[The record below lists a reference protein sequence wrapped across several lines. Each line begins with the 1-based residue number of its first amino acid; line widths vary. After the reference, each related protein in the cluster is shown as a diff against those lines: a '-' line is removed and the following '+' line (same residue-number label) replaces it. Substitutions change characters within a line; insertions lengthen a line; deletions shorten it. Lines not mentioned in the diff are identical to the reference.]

1 MQGVFWTYLVI
12 RKILVVS
19 ITILDVFIWTFAQVS
34 EVQPEG
40 EICHLLKNPLA
51 LSIPISNMFYLH
63 IHFTT

>member
-19 ITILDVFIWTFAQVS
+19 ITILDVFVWTFAQVN
-34 EVQPEG
+34 EVQREG
-40 EICHLLKNPLA
+40 EIGHLLKNPLA
-51 LSIPISNMFYLH
+51 LSEPISNMFYLH